1 MDHEE
6 MEAHNTGERGNR
18 QNADNVPILLNA
30 REAAA
35 LCTMSESYFYRLNR
49 KGLVPKPVR
58 AGNMRRWR
66 RSDLARW
73 VAAGCP
79 KDWNQRISVR
89 QGE

>member
-1 MDHEE
+1 MNHEK
-6 MEAHNTGERGNR
+6 MEAHSAGEHGDRHSAGKM
-18 QNADNVPILLNA
+18 PMLLNA
-30 REAAA
+30 REAAT
-35 LCTMSESYFYRLNR
+35 LCAMSESYFYRLNR

-79 KDWNQRISVR
+79 KDWNQRIDVR